1 MYGCEVAP
9 KPCSSRNGRERGS
22 GSVRRGYRG
31 GRDWE
36 GVEERFLRAIELNPS
51 FGDAWHYYGHFLM
64 STLRVEEAVEAALR
78 GVELDPLG
86 RFIRL
91 HLVVSYYNA
100 RRYDEAIAV
109 SLETL
114 TRFPDYSR
122 ARTTLGNAYMR
133 KGQFAEAL
141 EQFTALVAV
150 SREWDNLRA
159 LAVGHAYAGNITE
172 ARQLQDELLATD
184 APPYH
189 IGRVYGA
196 LGEMDLAFEWMERA
210 VETNQGTLA
219 DLLISSSFD
228 PFRADPMRW
237 RALLVR
243 AGFSDELIEQS
254 MARQLARFP

>member
-1 MYGCEVAP
+1 MFWICTQIWLEGFQKPRGKPWQALGGRWFEVYGCEVAP

-86 RFIRL
+86 RSIRL

-109 SLETL
+109 SLETS

-122 ARTTLGNAYMR
+122 ARSAPAPARSPSAGR
-133 KGQFAEAL
+133 EAS
-141 EQFTALVAV
+141 A
-150 SREWDNLRA
+150 RA
-159 LAVGHAYAGNITE
+159 
-172 ARQLQDELLATD
+172 
-184 APPYH
+184 
-189 IGRVYGA
+189 
-196 LGEMDLAFEWMERA
+196 
-210 VETNQGTLA
+210 
-219 DLLISSSFD
+219 
-228 PFRADPMRW
+228 
-237 RALLVR
+237 
-243 AGFSDELIEQS
+243 AGFCRRAWEATPSACSCNRIS
-254 MARQLARFP
+254 AAFSR

>member
-1 MYGCEVAP
+1 
-9 KPCSSRNGRERGS
+9 
-22 GSVRRGYRG
+22 
-31 GRDWE
+31 
-36 GVEERFLRAIELNPS
+36 
-51 FGDAWHYYGHFLM
+51 M

-86 RFIRL
+86 RSIRL

-141 EQFTALVAV
+141 EQYTALVAV
-150 SREWDNLRA
+150 SRESGNLLG
-159 LAVGHAYAGNITE
+159 LASAHAFAGNNAE
-172 ARQLQDELLATD
+172 ARVLLDELLAND
-184 APPYH
+184 GPPYH
-189 IGRVYGA
+189 IGRVYSV
-196 LGEMDLAFEWMERA
+196 LGEMDSAFEWMERA
-210 VETNQGTLA
+210 VDSNQGALA
-219 DLLISSSFD
+219 DLLISPGFD
-228 PFRADPMRW
+228 PFRADPIRW

-243 AGFSDELIEQS
+243 AGFSEELIEQA
-254 MARQLARFP
+254 MARS